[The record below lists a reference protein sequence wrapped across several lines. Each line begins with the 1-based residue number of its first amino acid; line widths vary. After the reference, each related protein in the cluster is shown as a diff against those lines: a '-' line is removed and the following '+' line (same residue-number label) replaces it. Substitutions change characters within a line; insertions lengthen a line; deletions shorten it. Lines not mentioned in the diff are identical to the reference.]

1 MNTIA
6 RNILEMIDQMTPE
19 QQMMIYDA
27 VRDMVADPNQ
37 SPEEKEIKSKYS
49 LDCLD
54 CW

>member
-6 RNILEMIDQMTPE
+6 RNIVEMIDQMTPE
-19 QQMMIYDA
+19 Q
-27 VRDMVADPNQ
+27 
-37 SPEEKEIKSKYS
+37 KEIKSKYS

>member
-6 RNILEMIDQMTPE
+6 RNIVEMIDQMTPE

-49 LDCLD
+49 LDSLD
-54 CW
+54 CC